1 MAHKRLVGFIAI
13 FQSVIFLAHFL
24 LYETWTFSP
33 AGDVPGPLWIKVVVG
48 SRSVSFIAA
57 SLLAYRYTNA
67 PLRVFYR
74 VSAVWL
80 GLLTFLVVAAAS
92 SWIIFA
98 VARLTGIPVNFHL
111 TVELLFAAAAVAGF
125 YGVVNASSTR
135 TTRTRVRLENLP
147 EAWRGRRAALISEF
161 AHKAIPNRRFL
172 S

>member
-1 MAHKRLVGFIAI
+1 MANKRLVGFIAI

-33 AGDVPGPLWIKVVVG
+33 AGDVPGPLWIKVVLG
-48 SRSVSFIAA
+48 SLSVSFIAA

-67 PLRVFYR
+67 PLRAFYR

-111 TVELLFAAAAVAGF
+111 TVELLFAAAAVAGVF
-125 YGVVNASSTR
+125 GGFKSHSSR
-135 TTRTRVRLENLP
+135 TTRTTVRIENLA
-147 EAWRGRRAALISEF
+147 EAWRGGTARLII
-161 AHKAIPNRRFL
+161 A
-172 S
+172 